1 MQAWRRCAPP
11 PVSGRS
17 VVPGGADRAVSSPEP
32 PSARPVLCL
41 GDALIDIIATD
52 RVRSLVEADS
62 FVARNGGAP
71 ANVAVALSRLG
82 IPAAFCGAVGND
94 PFGRRLVAGLTEER
108 VDTSRVLEREAAT
121 TIAFAW
127 KDEQGDGQFWLL
139 RNADA
144 TLSPDDVTIANIEAA
159 AAIVVGSVALAAE
172 PSRAAVNDAVHL
184 ATRANVPVCFDVN
197 LRPTLWP
204 DLTMAQGA
212 CQPILINA
220 SLLKLSLDDARGLL
234 NTGDHPA
241 TIVRELAET
250 TRAPIIVL
258 TDGARGCWY
267 LADDGNVQHVPAV
280 PVEAVEPTGAG
291 DAFMAALISRLL
303 SRNWSVPDERDIRFA
318 AAAGALTTM
327 RPGAWD
333 GLPTATEVE
342 AFVNGASPVD
352 R

>member
-1 MQAWRRCAPP
+1 MSSSEQA
-11 PVSGRS
+11 
-17 VVPGGADRAVSSPEP
+17 
-32 PSARPVLCL
+32 SARPVLCL
-41 GDALIDIIATD
+41 GEALIDIIATD
-52 RVRSLVEADS
+52 RVRSLEEADS

-82 IPAAFCGAVGND
+82 VPAAFCGAVGND
-94 PFGRRLVAGLTEER
+94 PFGRRLVAGLQAER
-108 VDTSRVLEREAAT
+108 VDTSRVLERDAAT

-127 KDEQGDGQFWLL
+127 KDEQGDGRFWLL

-144 TLSPDDVTIANIEAA
+144 TLTPEDVNSANIEAA

-172 PSRAAVNDAVHL
+172 PSRAAINHAVHL

-204 DLTMAQGA
+204 DLTQAQGA

-220 SLLKLSLDDARGLL
+220 TVLKLSLDDARGLL
-234 NTGDHPA
+234 DADDDPA

-250 TRAPIIVL
+250 ARVPIIVL

-267 LADDGNVQHVPAV
+267 LTDDGNVQHVPAV
-280 PVEAVEPTGAG
+280 AVEAVEPTGAG

-303 SRNWSVPDERDIRFA
+303 RRNWSTPDETDIRFA
-318 AAAGALTTM
+318 ATAGALATL

-333 GLPTATEVE
+333 GLPTAAEVE
-342 AFVNGASPVD
+342 AFVAGTSPVD